1 MISRNDCL
9 LLLTDIQNSG
19 VDVNNEINELLST
32 NTQIPMSILKFINEH
47 RTLDLTEFYEKLRKS
62 YNDKKSN
69 LYKNIV
75 SEIKDPND
83 SLTTLA
89 SLNLQILL
97 FSKKVKDK
105 QMFLRHARLDDIN
118 KCLYNYSQ
126 TYDLTP
132 CLRLLRLLKADL
144 KALESIKD

>member
-19 VDVNNEINELLST
+19 VDVNSEINELLST
-32 NTQIPMSILKFINEH
+32 NTQIPMSVLKFINEH

>member
-19 VDVNNEINELLST
+19 VDVNSEINELLST
-32 NTQIPMSILKFINEH
+32 NTQIPISVLKFINEH

>member
-32 NTQIPMSILKFINEH
+32 NTQIPMSVLKFINEH